1 MANNYN
7 FEQEK
12 IATEYPLK
20 KSVGVGAPGVG
31 YIDNFL
37 NFPPTAQFITEGKPM
52 RITWQNPWYPAC
64 LTPMGK
70 LIAWKSP

>member
-1 MANNYN
+1 MALTFSLKTHPCSN
-7 FEQEK
+7 Q
-12 IATEYPLK
+12 TEIGE
-20 KSVGVGAPGVG
+20 GVGEG

-37 NFPPTAQFITEGKPM
+37 KFPPTAQLITEGKPK

-70 LIAWKSP
+70 LMGWKSP